1 MPPCFL
7 SWEVKLIPIG
17 LERLLG
23 AELLENLL
31 HASEILKKC
40 NLGIGIAAVIENA
53 DCPSIARLLNR
64 LEHRRLM
71 PPLAKRQ
78 NFWSRAVIHPVEIQA
93 KEVWL
98 HQFQRLFKIR
108 DVSVG
113 VVQVVNNAYMSGVVM
128 RSEMLAH
135 RHEIRRFATPAAVI
149 IET

>member
-23 AELLENLL
+23 AELLQNFL

-53 DCPSIARLLNR
+53 DCPTIARLLNC

-71 PPLAKRQ
+71 PSLAKRQ

-93 KEVWL
+93 KQVRL
-98 HQFQRLFKIR
+98 HEF
-108 DVSVG
+108 
-113 VVQVVNNAYMSGVVM
+113 
-128 RSEMLAH
+128 
-135 RHEIRRFATPAAVI
+135 
-149 IET
+149 

>member
-78 NFWSRAVIHPVEIQA
+78 NFWFRAVIHPVEI
-93 KEVWL
+93 
-98 HQFQRLFKIR
+98 
-108 DVSVG
+108 
-113 VVQVVNNAYMSGVVM
+113 
-128 RSEMLAH
+128 
-135 RHEIRRFATPAAVI
+135 
-149 IET
+149 